1 MFECHAFALVLEG
14 VQRQRL
20 PLHAT
25 VLCHQLHVLRR
36 PERPRRPHAV
46 QLLRRVAD
54 LDAAGLLEHLV
65 GVEGLHGLAEVG
77 DGGEASAVLV
87 QHALVDSR
95 ELVGQEPEVVM
106 LGLRARRGYGGLQA
120 AGTVED
126 EVGVGVDALV
136 LNNVCSFIGTAAR
149 AEDDEDGYRY
159 GDGVT
164 DCQLGWR
171 ELDELLT

>member
-1 MFECHAFALVLEG
+1 M
-14 VQRQRL
+14 RQRL
-20 PLHAT
+20 PLHLA
-25 VLCHQLHVLRR
+25 VLCHQLYVLGR
-36 PERPRRPHAV
+36 PESSCRPHAV
-46 QLLRRVAD
+46 QLLRRVTD
-54 LDAAGLLEHLV
+54 LDAVGLHEHLV

-95 ELVGQEPEVVM
+95 ELVGQEPEVVS
-106 LGLRARRGYGGLQA
+106 LGLCVRAWYGGLQL

-126 EVGVGVDALV
+126 DVGVRLDALV